1 MSQKL
6 PVCVEEEE
14 FVKIIKNTNQEH
26 HKLAFLL
33 GFGSGLR
40 ISEIVGQKRK
50 LTNCCEEKVRKQNI
64 KEGEKRSKKYFCSK
78 CDKELNLL
86 KDVHESKVENDWEIP
101 PIEKNRI
108 NVEEKKIMIVNAK
121 GSKDRITALPKG
133 FKQKHLAMLP
143 IKCKARSLQIAFKN
157 ACRKAG
163 ILETKP
169 TIHFH
174 SLRHGFATQMI
185 ANGVPIHHIKM
196 LMGHSNIA
204 TTSLYLISNP
214 KDALKSYQDLF

>member
-14 FVKIIKNTNQEH
+14 FVKIIKATNQEH
-26 HKLAFLL
+26 HKLAFLF

-50 LTNCCEEKVRKQNI
+50 LTNCCETKVRKENI
-64 KEGEKRSKKYFCSK
+64 KIGEKRTKKYFCSE
-78 CDKELNLL
+78 CNKEINIL
-86 KDVHESKVENDWEIP
+86 KDVHISKIKDDWEIP
-101 PIEKNRI
+101 PVDRNKI
-108 NVEEKKIMIVNAK
+108 NMEEKKIMIVNAK

-133 FKQKHLAMLP
+133 FKQKHLNMIP
-143 IKCKARSLQIAFKN
+143 IKCGVRSLQIAFRKS
-157 ACRKAG
+157 CKKAG
-163 ILETKP
+163 LLERKP
-169 TIHFH
+169 NLHFH

-185 ANGVPIHHIKM
+185 AKGVPIHHIRT

-204 TTSLYLISNP
+204 TTNIYLISNP
-214 KDALKSYQDLF
+214 RDALKSYEELF